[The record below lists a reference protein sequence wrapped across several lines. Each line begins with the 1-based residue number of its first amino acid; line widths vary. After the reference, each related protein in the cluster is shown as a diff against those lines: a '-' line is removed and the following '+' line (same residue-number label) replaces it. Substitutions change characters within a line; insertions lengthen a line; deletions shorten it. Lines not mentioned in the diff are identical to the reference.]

1 MTNRRNISSG
11 TKWEETVGYSRAV
24 RVGKIVVVGGTVAVD
39 EKGGL
44 VGAGDMYAQARFI
57 FGKIERALREA
68 GATLADVVST
78 RIFVT
83 DVSRWEE
90 AGRAHAELFKKIRPT
105 CTLVEVKGLV
115 KPEFLVEIEVMA
127 IVGEGEGA

>member
-1 MTNRRNISSG
+1 MAQRLNISSG

-24 RVGKIVVVGGTVAVD
+24 RVGDIVVVGGTVAVD
-39 EKGGL
+39 EKGSL

-57 FGKIERALREA
+57 FVKIERAHREA
-68 GATLADVVST
+68 GATFADVVST

-90 AGRAHAELFKKIRPT
+90 AGRAHAEIFAKIRPT

-127 IVGEGEGA
+127 IAGEGDRA